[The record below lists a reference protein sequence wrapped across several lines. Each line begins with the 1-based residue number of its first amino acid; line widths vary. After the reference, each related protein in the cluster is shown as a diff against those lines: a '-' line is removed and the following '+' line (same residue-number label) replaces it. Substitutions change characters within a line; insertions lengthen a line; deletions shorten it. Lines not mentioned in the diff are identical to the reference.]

1 MAAICFDQITSAW
14 LRVKAAPALACCRF
28 AHDAC
33 GLDVLTRITAIA
45 GAALAPSDARVATL
59 REQRH
64 PWHANCF
71 GGGIIAVGVA
81 ALVDDVPSNKI
92 SRRTALV
99 LPLGL
104 AASGTVFSSHFAGAA
119 EKPVE
124 PTRGGTMVM
133 IVQPEPSTL
142 AHYAVTAGNIPPIA
156 TQIYEGLVTYDWDL
170 KPQPNLAS
178 SWEIAPDGKS
188 ITFKLREGVVFHNGA
203 PFTSADVQFSF
214 MEVLKKYHPFAPL
227 LLAELTA
234 VDTPDPAT
242 AILRLA
248 NPAPYLMQALAGRDL
263 PIVCKSVF
271 EGTPILQNPTANKPI
286 GTGPFKFG
294 QWERGQFVRLDRNE
308 KYWKPG
314 LPYLD
319 HIIARFIPASA
330 SRPLAS
336 MRRTFAITTYRTVW
350 RSPTSYSTAPACRAA
365 TTASAL
371 AFISR

>member
-1 MAAICFDQITSAW
+1 
-14 LRVKAAPALACCRF
+14 
-28 AHDAC
+28 
-33 GLDVLTRITAIA
+33 
-45 GAALAPSDARVATL
+45 
-59 REQRH
+59 
-64 PWHANCF
+64 
-71 GGGIIAVGVA
+71 
-81 ALVDDVPSNKI
+81 
-92 SRRTALV
+92 
-99 LPLGL
+99 
-104 AASGTVFSSHFAGAA
+104 
-119 EKPVE
+119 VE

-156 TQIYEGLVTYDWDL
+156 TQVYEGLVTYDWDL

-214 MEVLKKYHPFAPL
+214 MEILKKYHPFAPL

-263 PIVCKSVF
+263 PIMCKSVF

-294 QWERGQFVRLDRNE
+294 Q
-308 KYWKPG
+308 
-314 LPYLD
+314 
-319 HIIARFIPASA
+319 
-330 SRPLAS
+330 
-336 MRRTFAITTYRTVW
+336 
-350 RSPTSYSTAPACRAA
+350 
-365 TTASAL
+365 
-371 AFISR
+371 